1 MSLLKRIRFV
11 RNRRAEK
18 SRTILL
24 KKLEIARQIL
34 IDEYHAKK
42 IILFGSLL
50 YEKKVHPFSDID
62 LIVEGLG
69 ENYLKAG
76 GRLIDALGEC
86 IDLKP
91 IEMLD
96 EDFKKQVLQYGEII
110 YSADDKD

>member
-11 RNRRAEK
+11 RNRRSEK
-18 SRTILL
+18 IKTILL
-24 KKLEIARQIL
+24 KKLEMARQIL
-34 IDEYHAKK
+34 VDEYHAKK

-96 EDFKKQVLQYGEII
+96 EDLKKQVLQDGKVI
-110 YSADDKD
+110 YSDEDKD